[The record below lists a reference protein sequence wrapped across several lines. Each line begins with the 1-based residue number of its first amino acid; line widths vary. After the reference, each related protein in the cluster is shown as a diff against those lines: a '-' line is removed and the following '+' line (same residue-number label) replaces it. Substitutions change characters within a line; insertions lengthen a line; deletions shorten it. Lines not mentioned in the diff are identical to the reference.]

1 MDAGGDGATEN
12 EMKQRS
18 VVAVRRR
25 GRVIRRRGRVIRR
38 RRVAVVAAVVDVDE
52 FEFGGGGIVV
62 EVLVGNADRHQIR
75 LPRRHRHAPLDIHAH
90 GSRCEMREK

>member
-18 VVAVRRR
+18 VVAV
-25 GRVIRRRGRVIRR
+25 RRRGRVIRR